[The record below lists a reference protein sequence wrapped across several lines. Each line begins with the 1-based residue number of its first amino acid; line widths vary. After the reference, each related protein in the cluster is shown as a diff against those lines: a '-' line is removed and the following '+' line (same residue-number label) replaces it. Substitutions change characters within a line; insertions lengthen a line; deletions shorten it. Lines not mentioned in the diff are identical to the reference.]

1 MCLAVPTQV
10 VEILENT
17 MCRVRVGNGSTLL
30 TCSTMLPPEPPK
42 VGDYLI
48 VHAGFAMHKLDPEE
62 AEPRSGNSPRP
73 WKRTVTWLFWKQN
86 SGRTDSPFLPHLSP
100 SDILIFLTL
109 QSPFP
114 SQTADTL
121 FSRNYNERL

>member
-30 TCSTMLPPEPPK
+30 TCSTMLLPEPPR

-62 AEPRSGNSPRP
+62 AEKSSPRL
-73 WKRTVTWLFWKQN
+73 WRRTVTWLFWKQN
-86 SGRTDSPFLPHLSP
+86 SGRTDSPFLPPLLTVRRP
-100 SDILIFLTL
+100 DFLDFAI
-109 QSPFP
+109 SIP
-114 SQTADTL
+114 
-121 FSRNYNERL
+121 

>member
-30 TCSTMLPPEPPK
+30 TCSTMLLPEPPK

-48 VHAGFAMHKLDPEE
+48 VHAGFL
-62 AEPRSGNSPRP
+62 
-73 WKRTVTWLFWKQN
+73 
-86 SGRTDSPFLPHLSP
+86 
-100 SDILIFLTL
+100 
-109 QSPFP
+109 
-114 SQTADTL
+114 
-121 FSRNYNERL
+121 

>member
-1 MCLAVPTQV
+1 LFQEISFTKRDLLMCLAVPTQV

-30 TCSTMLPPEPPK
+30 TCSTMLLPEPPR

-62 AEPRSGNSPRP
+62 AEKSLAALRELAAAMEKNGDMAVLEAEQR
-73 WKRTVTWLFWKQN
+73 Q
-86 SGRTDSPFLPHLSP
+86 D
-100 SDILIFLTL
+100 
-109 QSPFP
+109 
-114 SQTADTL
+114 
-121 FSRNYNERL
+121 

>member
-30 TCSTMLPPEPPK
+30 TCSTMLLPEPPK

-62 AEPRSGNSPRP
+62 AEKSAAMEKNGDMAVLEAEQR
-73 WKRTVTWLFWKQN
+73 Q
-86 SGRTDSPFLPHLSP
+86 D
-100 SDILIFLTL
+100 
-109 QSPFP
+109 
-114 SQTADTL
+114 
-121 FSRNYNERL
+121 

>member
-30 TCSTMLPPEPPK
+30 TCSTMLLPEPPRG
-42 VGDYLI
+42 GDYLI

-62 AEPRSGNSPRP
+62 AEKSLAALRELAAAMEKNGDMAVLEAEQR
-73 WKRTVTWLFWKQN
+73 Q
-86 SGRTDSPFLPHLSP
+86 D
-100 SDILIFLTL
+100 
-109 QSPFP
+109 
-114 SQTADTL
+114 
-121 FSRNYNERL
+121 